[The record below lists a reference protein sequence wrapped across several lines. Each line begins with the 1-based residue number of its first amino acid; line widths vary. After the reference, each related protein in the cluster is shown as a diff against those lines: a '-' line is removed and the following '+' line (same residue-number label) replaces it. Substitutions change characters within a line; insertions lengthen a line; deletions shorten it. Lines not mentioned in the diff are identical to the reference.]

1 MAPVLSSLKPAL
13 VLSVGLLA
21 IARVRCASEE
31 VYAANGT
38 LTTPIQNTVTDK
50 GAPTPLPT
58 SLSAL
63 NQLCEYPQLKVCRP
77 DRSTGTIKDA
87 ILVFYDKWEKSD
99 SRREFIETVYMVK
112 PPTIGDASYDEYN
125 FKVASYLEPIYLAHK
140 ELFDKEE
147 AEEELNPEP
156 QPEPFDPESDYPG
169 KEIIEKDLIIT
180 MDICCKFSVARFDAK
195 NAKSCHPKN
204 RPECRVGMQAPR
216 I

>member
-13 VLSVGLLA
+13 VFSIGLLA
-21 IARVRCASEE
+21 FARGTCANEE
-31 VYAANGT
+31 VCAANGT
-38 LTTPIQNTVTDK
+38 CTNILEHTSTNT

-58 SLSAL
+58 SLEAL

-87 ILVFYDKWEKSD
+87 IRVFYDKWDTSD
-99 SRREFIETVYMVK
+99 PRREFIEMVYMIK
-112 PPTIGDASYDEYN
+112 PPTTEDASYDEYN

-156 QPEPFDPESDYPG
+156 EPEPFDIESDYPG
-169 KEIIEKDLIIT
+169 KDIIEKDQITT
-180 MDICCKFSVARFDAK
+180 MDICCKFNSYFYQARWIK
-195 NAKSCHPKN
+195 C
-204 RPECRVGMQAPR
+204 
-216 I
+216 